1 MSASQQRGPGL
12 FGSVRRLMDTGLG
25 LAQNRL
31 ELLVVEFQE
40 EKTRFAEL
48 LMLICVLV
56 AAGMVALLVATFTI
70 VLIFWENGR
79 LPALA
84 SMSLL
89 YAGLT
94 VWLWRIVRNR
104 LYHAPKPFSAT
115 LGELEKDK
123 ACLNGN

>member
-1 MSASQQRGPGL
+1 MSASQKSGPGL
-12 FGSVRRLMDTGLG
+12 FGSVRRLVDTGLG

-40 EKTRFAEL
+40 EKIRFAEL

-70 VLIFWENGR
+70 VLVFWENGR

-84 SMSLL
+84 GMSIL
-89 YAGLT
+89 YTGVT
-94 VWLWRIVRNR
+94 VWLWRVVRNR
-104 LYHAPKPFSAT
+104 LYHSPKPFSAT

-123 ACLNGN
+123 TCFNGN